1 MTTGADGR
9 GEPTDVE
16 LMCPACGGLI
26 EAPDMGRLVAL
37 ATEHCE
43 VAHGYQI
50 PRKHVISAAHAA
62 DS

>member
-1 MTTGADGR
+1 
-9 GEPTDVE
+9 
-16 LMCPACGGLI
+16 MCPACGGFI
-26 EAPDMGRLVAL
+26 EAPDIDRLVAL

-50 PRKHVISAAHAA
+50 PREHVISAAQAA